1 MNCWQLRSAVR
12 LLESG
17 GIIAYPTEGCYG
29 LGCNPFDGQAVLHL
43 LEMKSRPLSVGL
55 VLIAGSFNQLKP
67 LLKPLHRQRTADVR
81 LTWPGPVTWS
91 WPCIPEVPKWLTGD
105 HTTLAVRVTAHPL
118 AAALC
123 DAFGGP
129 LISTSANIR
138 GRPPARTALRVRK
151 IFGDQ
156 VEQILH
162 GELAGR
168 KRPTEIR
175 DARTGHVLR
184 KG

>member
-1 MNCWQLRSAVR
+1 M
-12 LLESG
+12 
-17 GIIAYPTEGCYG
+17 
-29 LGCNPFDGQAVLHL
+29 
-43 LEMKSRPLSVGL
+43 
-55 VLIAGSFNQLKP
+55 
-67 LLKPLHRQRTADVR
+67 
-81 LTWPGPVTWS
+81 
-91 WPCIPEVPKWLTGD
+91 WLTGN

-129 LISTSANIR
+129 LISTSANIS
-138 GRPPARTALRVRK
+138 GRPPARTALRVRQ

-175 DARTGHVLR
+175 DARTGRVLR

>member
-29 LGCNPFDGQAVLHL
+29 LGCNPFNGQAVLHL
-43 LEMKSRPLSVGL
+43 LEIKNRPLCVGL
-55 VLIAGSFNQLKP
+55 VLIASSFNQLKP
-67 LLKPLHRQRTADVR
+67 LLKPLHKQRAADVR

-91 WPCIPEVPKWLTGD
+91 WPCIPEVPKWLTGN

-129 LISTSANIR
+129 LISTSANIS
-138 GRPPARTALRVRK
+138 GHPPARTALRVRQ
-151 IFGDQ
+151 IFADQ
-156 VEQILH
+156 VGRILH

-168 KRPTEIR
+168 QRPTEIR
-175 DARTGHVLR
+175 DARTGRVLR